1 MRRMPAVSRP
11 NGSAAL
17 TGARPAGRRGRHRV
31 GSDGARRAAELACAD
46 GEPAGALHLRIAPHS
61 LQPADAG
68 HGRLESRPFPPCQ
81 RRQRGAL
88 LITSVQSVPARD
100 TSTTMRLREFVFGDE
115 DFQALRVLVKSLTG
129 IHLSEQKREL
139 VYGRLARRLRALQLR
154 SFAEYRERLTRDEQ
168 EVAELCNAITTNLTS
183 FFREPHHF
191 QYLRDHVLAPLA
203 ADPGRGRRLRIW
215 SAGCSTGEEPY
226 SIAMAALEV
235 LPEPERWDV
244 KILATDLDSEVLER
258 ARRGVYPAERTA
270 NISPERLGRFFIER
284 QEAGGLSRQIAPH
297 VAALVTFKQL
307 NLIHDLPMRGPLD
320 AIFCRNVVIYFDKE
334 TQRELFARIA
344 RLQRP
349 GDLLF
354 LGHSESLFKVCDS
367 YALIGKTIHRRV

>member
-1 MRRMPAVSRP
+1 
-11 NGSAAL
+11 
-17 TGARPAGRRGRHRV
+17 
-31 GSDGARRAAELACAD
+31 
-46 GEPAGALHLRIAPHS
+46 
-61 LQPADAG
+61 
-68 HGRLESRPFPPCQ
+68 
-81 RRQRGAL
+81 
-88 LITSVQSVPARD
+88 VPARD

-226 SIAMAALEV
+226 SIAMAVLEA
-235 LPEPERWDV
+235 LPEIERWDV

-270 NISPERLGRFFIER
+270 SISPERLARFFTER
-284 QEAGGLSRQIAPH
+284 QEAGGLCRQIAPE

-334 TQRELFARIA
+334 TQRELFARVA
-344 RLQRP
+344 RLQRS